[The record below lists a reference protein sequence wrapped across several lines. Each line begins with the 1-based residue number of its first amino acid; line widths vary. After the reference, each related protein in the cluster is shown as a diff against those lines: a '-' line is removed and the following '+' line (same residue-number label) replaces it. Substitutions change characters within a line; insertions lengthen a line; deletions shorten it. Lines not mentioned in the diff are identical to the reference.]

1 MAKRKLSSP
10 GGESSSK
17 RARTDSPELSPK
29 EVRVANHFEKQFP
42 GLPTYY
48 HKLKPKTKTELTSAY
63 DEEPRLNKLPDAHL
77 YQDLILARNWY
88 KNYQEWAAASAALGA
103 TKYTVGGLAD
113 DTLTV
118 AFMEIGNGDC
128 IFIKT
133 PEGHVFVV
141 DCGTRKRPDDAHFQK
156 SIRDIFTKFFL
167 KPASTGAKQNLK
179 AMILTHPDKDHYNEI
194 VPILEPVIDKIED
207 LFHSLDLRRYN
218 GTAAKEET
226 PTSST
231 SSTSSTPST
240 SSSVS
245 TTPVAT
251 DPSTV
256 AVTGAE
262 DPLKTLQFLAS
273 HAVRKHRVT
282 INSDETLLVTESA
295 AQNKKPPYKPDETTK
310 SITVH
315 KENWHGSTCEIILLA
330 AGLTEDSQSDRKFV
344 AANSR
349 SGTTGTRDRYAHKG
363 IQRRIPGATEE
374 NTASIVT
381 LVKGRDKK
389 LLLCGDATYL
399 TELYL
404 LQNHE
409 AEITKVDVA
418 QIEHHG
424 AGTAHGAG
432 IYVEKLDPF
441 FAAVSTGAHGGDN
454 NPRWRVIQKYLGYK
468 KLRSRDTP
476 PQEKRVVRLKDNQK
490 GHVVQVFDESG
501 QALKADLWTPHSS
514 SGIYSTRDNGPI
526 VFTLGSAGEWQYGQA
541 TRVTT

>member
-1 MAKRKLSSP
+1 MSKRKRSGA

-17 RARTDSPELSPK
+17 RARTDNPMLSKK
-29 EVRVANHFEKQFP
+29 EANVAKHFAEQFP

-48 HKLKPKTKTELTSAY
+48 HKLKRETKDELVSAY
-63 DEEPRLNKLPDAHL
+63 DQKLDELADANRLYK
-77 YQDLILARNWY
+77 DLVLARDLY
-88 KNYQEWAAASAALGA
+88 ESIQKWAAASAALGA
-103 TKYTVGGLAD
+103 TRYTVGGLAD

-118 AFMEIGNGDC
+118 AFMDIGNGDC

-141 DCGTRKRPDDAHFQK
+141 DCGTRARPGAHFQER
-156 SIRDIFTKFFL
+156 IRDIFTTIFL
-167 KPASTGAKQNLK
+167 NASSGAKQNLK

-207 LFHSLDLRRYN
+207 LFHSLDLIMYN
-218 GTAAKEET
+218 DTAAKEDAEET
-226 PTSST
+226 ATSST

-282 INSDETLLVTESA
+282 INSDEPSLVTESA
-295 AQNKKPPYKPDETTK
+295 AQNKKPPYVPDKTTK

-315 KENWHGSTCEIILLA
+315 KEIWHGSTCEIILLA
-330 AGLTEDSQSDRKFV
+330 AGLAEDSQSDRKFV

-363 IQRRIPGATEE
+363 IKKRIPGATEE

-441 FAAVSTGAHGGDN
+441 FAAVSSGAHSGDN

-476 PQEKRVVRLKDNQK
+476 PQEKRVVRLKNDQK

-501 QALKADLWTPHSS
+501 QALRADLWTPHSS

-526 VFTLGSAGEWQYGQA
+526 VFTLGSAGEWQYGQT
-541 TRVTT
+541 TR